1 MLILS
6 KFLYH
11 IKPFSR
17 INGMLSG
24 TKRFLFFLLLFN
36 LLANSNLLAQQF
48 KNEQELRKEAD
59 RLFDEDEFTKA
70 YNLFTQLVSLYP
82 KDAELNYKLGV
93 CMLYSE
99 PDKKKCFSYL
109 KLAALNTKEAPKD
122 ALFYYGKAFHINYM
136 FDEAI
141 NYYDQ
146 YKRVASPNQI
156 KKLQVDKEIKAC
168 NNGKRLLATMS
179 ELIVMSKKQLNEA
192 DYFRSY
198 DLSTI
203 GGKLLVKP
211 DQFRT
216 NYDKKKKE
224 KSVIY
229 IPKSGDKIYFSS
241 LGEDGSTGRDIY
253 YSTKVSPD
261 KFSKPQKLPTINTDL
276 DEDYPFLHP
285 DGKTLYFSSKGFN
298 SMGGYDIFKST
309 YDEAT
314 NTWSQ
319 PVNLEFPVNS
329 PDDDYLFVTDSSEKY
344 AYFSTGRQSP
354 PGKIDVLKVK
364 TERVPMT
371 IAFIKGTV
379 LKESA
384 AQSVKSKITV
394 KNMDNG
400 KVVGV
405 FQAKDNG
412 DYTMEVPNGG
422 KLLFTVE
429 TPGIPVQSD
438 KVILPMATSFSP
450 FKQSISYDNKVL
462 KITNYF
468 DSPPDDNSYLQ
479 YLELIEKKAK
489 LEVNENDVKTATVS
503 EPLAGGDKDLKAV
516 TTTYPTVT
524 SPKTE
529 TTKSNDENVAIKSAN
544 TTTTASKPNYSNDQL
559 VNIAKED
566 AKEAKEEAQKMSQDA
581 ADANEL
587 GEQKKI
593 EADKLS
599 KQAEEALGFANSLSD
614 PIKKENALEEAN
626 KLKADAEDAAKIS
639 STLLNYAKALNNDA
653 VSKQK
658 EAALNEQ
665 FAKELEAVAKNK
677 NNKESLNKLSELQ
690 KQIDAVNQEK
700 KQSEIAYNQIK
711 SDYDQKQTEI
721 TKAEQKSNAI
731 KNEISEINKEIS
743 INETEINN
751 TKDKSLK
758 KSLAAQVTELKT
770 DLDKKQSELTAN
782 QKEIEKLKEA
792 ANAVE
797 TEMYLANQVKTTD
810 SKTAVATAITTTTA
824 PVSTTSTAISN
835 NTITAT
841 TATSGTAITKT
852 NPVENLATKYNEKM
866 SPVQGNESKESL
878 QSTNV
883 ILSDYNKEITS
894 LIVADNNKL
903 KTAKTEAEKTAI
915 KNEIAELQKQKDSN
929 IKQIAANTTKIK
941 EQETLVAAETKTTS
955 AATPTAIT
963 SDKTVTAV
971 PTTAPITT
979 IQFDGKNDLNQ
990 LNSLK
995 TNINTTNNPAFAYN
1009 DYKDS
1014 NSANLKKDA
1023 ENKLKTTE
1031 NTKQE
1036 LENAISKAE
1045 ESIKTNTA
1053 TTVSGNKDA
1062 VYAQGDALAA
1072 KAKETRTLA
1081 NSKTGAEKEKLLAQ
1095 AKQYDADANRKYLEA
1110 SDISKKQNKF
1120 NIDLNNQNITELVN
1134 QATYFNKNTPEN
1146 TANLDAAQKLNSEAQ
1161 NYIKQATA
1169 MRDEANGL
1177 GSDAAKLGTISNAE
1191 EKEAEAM
1198 AKQEQAIKILMKSN
1212 PGYTLKKAE
1221 FNENP
1226 NAIALNNVTQK
1237 FNQLNKEKLDAY
1249 MTLSKANQGEYKT
1262 QINKLNQN
1270 PAIKNNSN
1278 PEAVSLKKQAE
1289 AANAQ
1294 AVALISKALT
1304 EQDAN
1309 QKQNS
1314 LLEANKKEVEALTLL
1329 NQASTAL
1336 ETTPIAATTSTK
1348 EPVTKTTEPV
1358 TKTETK
1364 EPITKTTE
1372 PVNTESV
1379 AITKT
1384 NEPVTKTTEPVK
1396 TVTTTTA
1403 KSENKEPITKTTE
1416 SVKTETVSI
1425 AKTETKE
1432 PVNKTTEPVKTETL
1446 TTTKTETTEPITK
1459 STEPVKTET
1468 LAATKTESKEPVTK
1482 TTTEPITKSGT
1493 QPVKEVKEVKEPTI
1507 ASKNSGKPYTTANS
1521 ATINPEYKLVK
1532 DTSVKSI
1539 ISFIDN
1545 NPVAYKNTEATGLK
1559 SNAINNLISL
1569 ADEQSKLDDQV
1580 RMTPGSQ
1587 TGIEETKANINK
1599 LNTEADNLDAQ
1610 ASLKRK
1616 EAQEKTG
1623 PEKEQ
1628 LVSEIKD
1635 LENKSYIIKS
1645 KAGELQKE
1653 LNNAQFTYNTAAIN
1667 NYLEKAKAADAE
1679 ELKDAQE
1686 LLLQVTNAK
1695 KQASDMRDEASTI
1708 TNPAAKLGAYS
1719 NAEDKEAEVINK
1731 QSEIIRMLRKYDLAY
1746 SPAPLVVTSKPEDNM
1761 SPELKQKYDVVL
1773 MKQSTELEN
1782 LNRANIMEYE
1792 TINEQLPVMLND
1804 KQKQNKAQAESLIL
1818 ASKQLTDKANQTQDN
1833 KLKKELLKQASRK
1846 GQEAI
1851 VALNKVYEK
1860 DLVAKN
1866 TGKPVKEKTATPVK
1880 TKTVT
1885 EKPVKETTEPVA
1897 KTETTTKTEPVVTT
1911 KTKAEPKTK
1920 TQPATESS
1928 SAGTNQVAL
1937 NVKGLEI
1944 KTGNVYSASNPIP
1957 IDQKIPDGLVFRVQV
1972 GAFKAPIPNNTFKG
1986 LTPVNAQTT
1995 PNGYLRYTVGNFEK
2009 FDEATG
2015 VKNDLRKMGYSD
2027 AFVVVYYNGQ
2037 RITVNEAINIL
2048 QKEGKE
2054 VIASSNVSAGIPSDA
2069 NIAKNI
2075 APAIPKNEYV
2085 VVTKELEKTNGLL
2098 YTIQIGV
2105 YSREIT
2111 RSQLWK
2117 LEPIYTEKLP
2127 SGLYRYTA
2135 GVYNDDKVITDKRR
2149 VVELGIKD
2157 AFVSAY
2163 YNSKRI
2169 PFTEAQ
2175 KIKTENVNLKMEPE
2189 NPIIF
2194 PSENT
2199 GGLPPKATAAAPEE
2213 PQPTIQPFKNNVTAA
2228 PAPTAENGVKVGD
2241 EGISFKVQIGAYR
2254 NQVPN
2259 EVASKFLNIK
2269 TWPVDAK
2276 FVNGLYIYTVGNFTD
2291 AKFAKQLRDEVV
2303 GLGVTDAFISVYQNG
2318 KKLYGQEATNYLN
2331 R

>member
-11 IKPFSR
+11 IKPLSR

-24 TKRFLFFLLLFN
+24 TKRFLLFVLLIN
-36 LLANSNLLAQQF
+36 LLATSNLFSQQF

-59 RLFDEDEFTKA
+59 RLFEEDEFTKA

-99 PDKKKCFSYL
+99 ADKKKCFSYL
-109 KLAALNTKEAPKD
+109 KLAALNTKDAPKD

-146 YKRVASPNQI
+146 YKRVASANQI

-179 ELIVMSKKQLNEA
+179 ELVVMSKKQLNEA

-203 GGKLLVKP
+203 EGKLLVKP

-309 YDEAT
+309 YNEET

-384 AQSVKSKITV
+384 VQSVKSKITV

-462 KITNYF
+462 KIINYF

-489 LEVNENDVKTATVS
+489 LDVNENDVKATTVS
-503 EPLAGGDKDLKAV
+503 EPLAGGDKNLKAV
-516 TTTYPTVT
+516 TTTYPTA
-524 SPKTE
+524 TE
-529 TTKSNDENVAIKSAN
+529 TKAAETKASDDKVNINSAN
-544 TTTTASKPNYSNDQL
+544 TVTTVTKPNYSNDQL

-566 AKEAKEEAQKMSQDA
+566 AKEAKEEALKMSQDA

-593 EADKLS
+593 EADKLN
-599 KQAEEALGFANSLSD
+599 KQAEEALEFAKSISD

-626 KLKADAEDAAKIS
+626 KIKTDADDASKIS
-639 STLLNYAKALNNDA
+639 STLINYSKALNIDA
-653 VSKQK
+653 NAKQK
-658 EAALNEQ
+658 EATLNEQ
-665 FAKELEAVAKNK
+665 YAKELEAVAKNK
-677 NNKESLNKLSELQ
+677 NNKEALAKLTELQ
-690 KQIDAVNQEK
+690 KQIDEVNLEK
-700 KQSEIAYNQIK
+700 KQSDIAYNQIK
-711 SDYDQKQTEI
+711 TDYDQKQSEI
-721 TKAEQKSNAI
+721 TKAEQKSNTI

-751 TKDKSLK
+751 SKDKSLK

-770 DLDKKQSELTAN
+770 DLEKKQNELTAN
-782 QKEIEKLKEA
+782 QKEIEKLKNA

-810 SKTAVATAITTTTA
+810 SKTATAIATNTTTTTA
-824 PVSTTSTAISN
+824 TSSTVAIASTTLAPATATGTAIS
-835 NTITAT
+835 
-841 TATSGTAITKT
+841 KT
-852 NPVENLATKYNEKM
+852 NPVENLASKYNDKLT
-866 SPVQGNESKESL
+866 PIQVNESKENL
-878 QSTNV
+878 QNTNI

-894 LIVADNNKL
+894 LIAADNNKL
-903 KTAKTEAEKTAI
+903 KTAKTEIEKTAI
-915 KNEIAELQKQKDSN
+915 KNEIAELQKQKDNN

-941 EQETLVAAETKTTS
+941 EQETLVSSEAKTAS
-955 AATPTAIT
+955 TPSTTPVLANN
-963 SDKTVTAV
+963 TV
-971 PTTAPITT
+971 TTAPSAAPITNV
-979 IQFDGKNDLNQ
+979 QFDGKDDLNK
-990 LNSLK
+990 LNTLK
-995 TNINTTNNPAFAYN
+995 TNINTSSNPAFAYN
-1009 DYKDS
+1009 DYK
-1014 NSANLKKDA
+1014 NVNAANLKKDA
-1023 ENKLKTTE
+1023 ENKLKSTE
-1031 NTKQE
+1031 VTQSD
-1036 LENAISKAE
+1036 LEKAIAKAE

-1053 TTVSGNKDA
+1053 STASGNKDA
-1062 VYAQGDALAA
+1062 VYAQGDSLEQ

-1095 AKQYDADANRKYLEA
+1095 AKQYDADANKKYLEA

-1120 NIDLNNQNITELVN
+1120 NLDLNNQNITELVN

-1146 TANLDAAQKLNSEAQ
+1146 TANLDAAQKLNGEAQ
-1161 NYIKQATA
+1161 NYIKQANA
-1169 MRDEANGL
+1169 MRDEANSL

-1191 EKEAEAM
+1191 EKEAEAL
-1198 AKQEQAIKILMKSN
+1198 AKQDEAIKILMKSN

-1226 NAIALNNVTQK
+1226 NAIALNAVSSK

-1249 MTLSKANQGEYKT
+1249 MTLSKANQSEYKT
-1262 QINKLNQN
+1262 QLTKINQST
-1270 PAIKNNSN
+1270 AIKNNSN

-1294 AVALISKALT
+1294 AVTLISKALA

-1314 LLEANKKEVEALTLL
+1314 LMEANKKEVEALTLL
-1329 NQASTAL
+1329 NQANLALQST
-1336 ETTPIAATTSTK
+1336 PVAANTSTK
-1348 EPVTKTTEPV
+1348 EPVISTSEPV

-1372 PVNTESV
+1372 PLKTGTVAETKTETKEP
-1379 AITKT
+1379 ITKT
-1384 NEPVTKTTEPVK
+1384 SEPVTKTETKPVKTASVNKESPITKTEPVTKTTSQPV
-1396 TVTTTTA
+1396 T
-1403 KSENKEPITKTTE
+1403 
-1416 SVKTETVSI
+1416 
-1425 AKTETKE
+1425 
-1432 PVNKTTEPVKTETL
+1432 
-1446 TTTKTETTEPITK
+1446 
-1459 STEPVKTET
+1459 
-1468 LAATKTESKEPVTK
+1468 ATKT
-1482 TTTEPITKSGT
+1482 
-1493 QPVKEVKEVKEPTI
+1493 
-1507 ASKNSGKPYTTANS
+1507 SGKSYTTANS

-1539 ISFIDN
+1539 ISYIDN
-1545 NPVAYKNTEATGLK
+1545 NPIPYKNTEAIGIK
-1559 SNAINNLISL
+1559 SSSINNLISL
-1569 ADEQSKLDDQV
+1569 ADEQSKHDEQV

-1587 TGIEETKANINK
+1587 TGIEETKANIYK
-1599 LNTEADNLDAQ
+1599 LNTEADNFDAQ
-1610 ASLKRK
+1610 VSLKRK
-1616 EAQEKTG
+1616 EALEKTG

-1645 KAGELQKE
+1645 KASKLQKE
-1653 LNNAQFTYNTAAIN
+1653 LNNAQFNYNTAAIN
-1667 NYLEKAKAADAE
+1667 NYLEKAKAAAEAEEIKDAE
-1679 ELKDAQE
+1679 E
-1686 LLLQVTNAK
+1686 LLLQVNNAK
-1695 KQASDMRDEASTI
+1695 KQATDIRDEASSI
-1708 TNPAAKLGAYS
+1708 TNAAAKLGAYS
-1719 NAEDKEAEVINK
+1719 NAEDKESEVIAK

-1746 SPAPLVVTSKPEDNM
+1746 SPAPLVVTLKPEDNM
-1761 SPELKQKYDVVL
+1761 STELTQKYDAVL

-1792 TINEQLPVMLND
+1792 TINEQLPVMLNE
-1804 KQKQNKAQAESLIL
+1804 KQKQNKSQAESLIL

-1833 KLKKELLKQASRK
+1833 KLKKELLKQATRK

-1851 VALNKVYEK
+1851 VTLNKVYEK

-1866 TGKPVKEKTATPVK
+1866 TNKAIKEKTTAPVKEKTVDQ
-1880 TKTVT
+1880 
-1885 EKPVKETTEPVA
+1885 KPVNET
-1897 KTETTTKTEPVVTT
+1897 TEPVVTT
-1911 KTKAEPKTK
+1911 KTKTEPVAEST
-1920 TQPATESS
+1920 T
-1928 SAGTNQVAL
+1928 AGTNQVAL

-1995 PNGYLRYTVGNFEK
+1995 PNGFLRYTVGNFDK
-2009 FDEATG
+2009 FDDATG
-2015 VKNDLRKMGYSD
+2015 VKNDLRKMGYND

-2054 VIASSNVSAGIPSDA
+2054 VIASSNVSAGIPSNA

-2075 APAIPKNEYV
+2075 SPAIPKNEYV
-2085 VVTKELEKTNGLL
+2085 VVTKELEKINGLL

-2135 GVYNDDKVITDKRR
+2135 GVYNDDKVISDKKK
-2149 VVELGIKD
+2149 VVDLGIKD

-2175 KIKTENVNLKMEPE
+2175 KIKLENVNLKMEPE

-2213 PQPTIQPFKNNVTAA
+2213 PQPTVQPFKNNVTSA
-2228 PAPTAENGVKVGD
+2228 PAPTAENGVKVGE

-2259 EVASKFLNIK
+2259 DVASKFLNIK